1 MPHILKLKLK
11 TIPKKPGVYF
21 WLDKNKKILY
31 VGRATSLRN
40 RLSQYFLNNI
50 DARIAEMVAQAKDI
64 KYEVTETLLEAII
77 LEAKNIKKHWPK
89 YNIVDRDDRSF
100 IYVVIPKADFP
111 KPLIVRGTDLK
122 KFSSS
127 KDTNKKGT
135 TGGAKIFGPYQSF
148 YLIQSALRL
157 IRRIFP
163 YGTCSAAGTPGNPS
177 GKACFDYQIGLCPG
191 ACVGV
196 ISKKDYQKN
205 INNIILLLS
214 GEKKRLISKLKKE
227 NPDKIKALKHLQD
240 VALLTREDDL
250 GEHKISR
257 LEGYDISHHAGKESY
272 GSMVVFENG
281 EANKN
286 EYRLFKIKEAPAGDD
301 ERALSEMLLRR
312 FKHNEWAM
320 PDLIMIDGGT
330 PQISF
335 LSRVFK
341 ANNISI
347 PLVGISKFGGDKLIF
362 TPETKKPL
370 RGLAENIKPTL
381 LKLREEAHRFA
392 NRGRMFKKIVPIKS
406 GSKKLNTL

>member
-1 MPHILKLKLK
+1 MPHALK
-11 TIPKKPGVYF
+11 TRLKAIPKKPGVYF
-21 WLDKNKKILY
+21 WLDKNGKVLY
-31 VGRATSLRN
+31 VGRATSLKS
-40 RLSQYFLNNI
+40 RLSQYFQKNI
-50 DARIAEMVAQAKDI
+50 DPRIAEMVAQAADI
-64 KYEVTETLLEAII
+64 RYEATDTLLEAII
-77 LEAKNIKKHWPK
+77 LEAKNIKKYWPK

-100 IYVVIPKADFP
+100 IYVVIPKGDFP

-122 KFSSS
+122 KFP
-127 KDTNKKGT
+127 T
-135 TGGAKIFGPYQSF
+135 TSAKIFGPYQSF

-157 IRRIFP
+157 IRRVFP
-163 YGTCSAAGTPGNPS
+163 YGTCAPAGTANNPD

-214 GEKKRLISKLKKE
+214 GEKKRLINKLKKG

-250 GEHKISR
+250 GEHKINR

-312 FKHNEWAM
+312 FKHSEWPA

-335 LSRVFK
+335 LARVFK
-341 ANNISI
+341 ANNINI
-347 PLVGISKFGGDKLIF
+347 PLVGISKFGGDKLVF
-362 TPETKKPL
+362 TPEAKKPL

-392 NRGRMFKKIVPIKS
+392 NRGRTLKKIA
-406 GSKKLNTL
+406 

>member
-1 MPHILKLKLK
+1 MSSDLKDKLR
-11 TIPKKPGVYF
+11 TIPKNPGIYF
-21 WLDKNKKILY
+21 WLDQAGEILY
-31 VGRATSLRN
+31 IGRATSLKN
-40 RLSQYFLNNI
+40 RLSQYFQKNI
-50 DARIAEMVAQAKDI
+50 DPRIAEMVALAADI
-64 KYEVTETLLEAII
+64 KYEETETLLEAII

-89 YNIVDRDDRSF
+89 YNVKDKDDRSF

-111 KPLIVRGTDLK
+111 RPLIVRGTDLK
-122 KFSSS
+122 KFSTASS
-127 KDTNKKGT
+127 NKKSQ
-135 TGGAKIFGPYQSF
+135 ANIFGPYQSF

-157 IRRIFP
+157 IRRVFP
-163 YGTCSAAGTPGNPS
+163 YGTCAPMGTAGNPD

-191 ACVGV
+191 TCVGV

-205 INNIILLLS
+205 INNISLLLA
-214 GEKKRLISKLKKE
+214 GEKKRLINKLKKE
-227 NPDKIKALKHLQD
+227 NPDKIKALRHLQD

-250 GEHKISR
+250 GEHKMSR
-257 LEGYDISHHAGKESY
+257 LEGYDISHHAGKETY

-281 EANKN
+281 EAVKD

-312 FKHNEWAM
+312 FKHNEWRT
-320 PDLIMIDGGT
+320 PDLIMIDGGM

-341 ANNISI
+341 ANNLNI

-362 TPETKKPL
+362 TADAKKPL

-392 NRGRMFKKIVPIKS
+392 NRGRKLKRISPRIPSPKKDD
-406 GSKKLNTL
+406 KL